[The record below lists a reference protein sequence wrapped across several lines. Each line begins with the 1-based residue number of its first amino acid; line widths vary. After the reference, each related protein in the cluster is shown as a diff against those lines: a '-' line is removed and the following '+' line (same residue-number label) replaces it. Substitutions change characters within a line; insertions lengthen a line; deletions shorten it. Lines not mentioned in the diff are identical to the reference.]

1 MERAGLQQS
10 LIELSERVLV
20 GGCFGMFRLPDEVAA
35 VFHRGEGS
43 RIRDVAGK
51 EYIDY
56 VLGSGPLILG
66 HAHPAVVAAVR
77 EQAGLGS
84 TFYGLNEPALRL
96 ARRVT
101 EAVPCGGL
109 LRYGSSGTE
118 GTFTALRLARAFTG
132 REKVLKFEGGWHGAH
147 DYALQSAAPSVPAEY
162 PTPVPDSSGIPGA
175 ASRTV
180 LVSPFNDP
188 EAAART
194 VAGHAR
200 ELAAV
205 IVEPLQR
212 AIPPEPGF
220 LERLREVTRSHGVLL
235 IFDEI
240 VTGFRLAWG
249 GAQERYGVVPDLA
262 VYGKTISG
270 GYPLAAVCGREEVMA
285 LADPRRKGESGYV
298 FASGTMNGNPV
309 GCAAGLATL
318 DELEKE
324 GVYPRLYETSDR
336 LRQGLEEAGRRLELP
351 FQVIGDGPVLQPV
364 FTEAPVRNHI
374 DGLRA
379 DAGAARRFGVEM
391 IRRGVL
397 VTPGGKLYLS
407 LAHSAGDVDRTLQAA
422 EESLHVVKGT
432 LQAPAAGRGA
442 GGAATAR

>member
-1 MERAGLQQS
+1 MDK
-10 LIELSERVLV
+10 LIELAERYLV

-43 RIRDVAGK
+43 RIYDVDGK

-66 HAHPAVVAAVR
+66 HAHPAIVAAVR

-84 TFYGLNEPALRL
+84 TFYGLNEPAVRL
-96 ARRVT
+96 AQRIA
-101 EAVPCGGL
+101 EAVPCGGP

-147 DYALQSAAPSVPAEY
+147 DYAMQSAAPARPADY
-162 PTPVPDSSGIPGA
+162 PQPVPDTRGIPLA
-175 ASRTV
+175 ASQTV
-180 LVSPFNDP
+180 LVSPFNEP
-188 EAAART
+188 EAAAQLI
-194 VAGHAR
+194 AAHAD

-212 AIPPEPGF
+212 AICPQPGF
-220 LERLREVTRSHGVLL
+220 LQALREATRVHDVVL

-249 GAQERYGVVPDLA
+249 GAQERYGVVADLA

-270 GYPLAAVCGREEVMA
+270 GYPLAAVCGREDIMSW
-285 LADPRRKGESGYV
+285 ADPRRKATADYV
-298 FASGTMNGNPV
+298 FASGTMNGNPI

-318 DELEKE
+318 DILQQEGTYDRFEKI
-324 GVYPRLYETSDR
+324 SQR
-336 LRQGLEEAGRRLELP
+336 LREGLEGLARGLGIP
-351 FQVIGDGPVLQPV
+351 FQVIGEGAVLQTV
-364 FTEAPVRNHI
+364 FGDVEIRTYA
-374 DGLRA
+374 DGLQA
-379 DAGAARRFGVEM
+379 DAEVARRFGIEM
-391 IRRGVL
+391 IRRGIF

-407 LAHSAGDVDRTLQAA
+407 LAHSEADIDRTLEIAEQA
-422 EESLHVVKGT
+422 LRVT
-432 LQAPAAGRGA
+432 QPALSE
-442 GGAATAR
+442 

>member
-1 MERAGLQQS
+1 MERTAFQQS

-43 RIRDVAGK
+43 RIWDVAGK
-51 EYIDY
+51 EYVDY

-118 GTFTALRLARAFTG
+118 GTFTALRLARAFTR

-147 DYALQSAAPSVPAEY
+147 DYAMQSAAPAGPAEY
-162 PTPVPDSSGIPGA
+162 PTPVPDSSGIPGG

-188 EAAART
+188 DAAERT
-194 VAGHAR
+194 VAGHAG

-212 AIPPEPGF
+212 ALRPEPGF
-220 LERLREVTRSHGVLL
+220 LERLREVTRDHGVLL
-235 IFDEI
+235 VFDEI

-270 GYPLAAVCGREEVMA
+270 GYPLAAVCGRDEVMA
-285 LADPRRKGESGYV
+285 LADPRRRSESDYV

-324 GVYPRLYETSDR
+324 GVYARLHETSER

-364 FTEAPVRNHI
+364 FTEAPIRNHA

-379 DAGAARRFGVEM
+379 DADAARRFGVEM

-407 LAHSAGDVDRTLQAA
+407 LVHTAGDVDRTLQAA
-422 EESLHVVKGT
+422 EDSLMVVKET
-432 LQAPAAGRGA
+432 LRHPTAGS
-442 GGAATAR
+442 

>member
-1 MERAGLQQS
+1 MNGFTSAGAENDQMERTALQQS

-43 RIRDVAGK
+43 RIWDVAGR
-51 EYIDY
+51 EYVDY
-56 VLGSGPLILG
+56 ILGSGPLILG

-84 TFYGLNEPALRL
+84 TFYGLNEPALHL

-147 DYALQSAAPSVPAEY
+147 DYAMQSAAPSGPAQY

-175 ASRTV
+175 AARTV

-188 EAAART
+188 GAAERL
-194 VAGHAR
+194 VAEHAGD
-200 ELAAV
+200 LAAV

-212 AIPPEPGF
+212 AIRPEPGF
-220 LERLREVTRSHGVLL
+220 LEGLREVTRAHEVLL
-235 IFDEI
+235 VFDEI

-270 GYPLAAVCGREEVMA
+270 GYP
-285 LADPRRKGESGYV
+285 PRR
-298 FASGTMNGNPV
+298 
-309 GCAAGLATL
+309 
-318 DELEKE
+318 
-324 GVYPRLYETSDR
+324 
-336 LRQGLEEAGRRLELP
+336 
-351 FQVIGDGPVLQPV
+351 GP
-364 FTEAPVRNHI
+364 A
-374 DGLRA
+374 
-379 DAGAARRFGVEM
+379 AARRSWPWP
-391 IRRGVL
+391 
-397 VTPGGKLYLS
+397 T
-407 LAHSAGDVDRTLQAA
+407 
-422 EESLHVVKGT
+422 
-432 LQAPAAGRGA
+432 PAARPRA
-442 GGAATAR
+442 TLSSPAAP